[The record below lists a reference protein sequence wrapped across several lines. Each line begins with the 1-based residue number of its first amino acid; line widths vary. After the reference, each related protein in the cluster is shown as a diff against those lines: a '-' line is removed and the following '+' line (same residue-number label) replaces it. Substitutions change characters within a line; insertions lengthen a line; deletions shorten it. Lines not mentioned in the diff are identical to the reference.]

1 MEIYKKE
8 SERNQWDIEEEA
20 LHVAGCAIRLLAD
33 NYYQVADNYQPVIQT
48 KRTPVDKD
56 DKYVPNV

>member
-33 NYYQVADNYQPVIQT
+33 NYYQEDDTNYVS
-48 KRTPVDKD
+48 
-56 DKYVPNV
+56 NV